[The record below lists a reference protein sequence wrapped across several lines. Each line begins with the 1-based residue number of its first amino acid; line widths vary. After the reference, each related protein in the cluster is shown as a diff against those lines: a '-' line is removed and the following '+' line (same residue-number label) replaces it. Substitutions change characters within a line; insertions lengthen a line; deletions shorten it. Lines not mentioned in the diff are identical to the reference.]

1 MAGGTA
7 VAIPQLGEEFGSG
20 VYVARCRVGY
30 GDTVGTGGGA
40 SDGLD
45 LWSDTQETIGLFDI
59 NSTAVFIHH
68 LSFDVETAF
77 TASVTCTLG
86 DGQDADGFAAAADV
100 AATVISTGVAF
111 EDTSA
116 GNTYN
121 RGRRYPAT
129 DAIDAVFGGADIAVG
144 IMNVYV
150 LYSYAP
156 GFSQND
162 TGGSVNT

>member
-1 MAGGTA
+1 MAGGVA

-30 GDTVGTGGGA
+30 GSTLQIDAG
-40 SDGLD
+40 SSNGLD
-45 LWSDTQETIGLFDI
+45 RWSDTQETIPLFDI

-86 DGQDADGFAAAADV
+86 DAQDADGFAAAADV
-100 AATVISTGVAF
+100 AATLISTGVAF

-144 IMNVYV
+144 VMNVYV

-156 GFSQND
+156 GFAMAD
-162 TGGSVNT
+162 TGGSTNT